1 MLKKLLCVACSLA
14 IAVTAVGCGKA
25 KTSSSTD
32 SENTGG
38 GDFMSFSNATGDTS
52 NASTTSGNNSTG
64 IPQGNVSTDGSGNV
78 QVKVERPNEPKR
90 QESVLANKNYKGKNF
105 KILYWY
111 TPDDSVERKVKAFN
125 KAHNANLKIEIV
137 NGDPNVAMAKSIAG
151 GKPYD
156 IVANH
161 GDYFPQTIFQD
172 IYEPLE
178 SYISKDDMYSP
189 SNSKNGGLLST
200 VNDRFAWGGHY
211 YALGSAK
218 SIYQNLVYYNKKLFK
233 ESGLEDPWELYK
245 KGQWNWDKVKE
256 MSKKV
261 TDLTNGVAFFTV
273 SSLNSWNTI
282 NAVEGI
288 SFNNGVYSEN
298 IASERFIQSAKAYQ
312 DTFLGNDAMALV
324 AEGDPFISGKLYLN
338 MNVTDSYTFYANK
351 VKVSSAFGRKVENL
365 GTVPVP
371 YGPLNTEK
379 KYPGHAAQGYS
390 ATKGC
395 SDPSVAA
402 CYALFES
409 RWTDNSSTTKKVP
422 TEVLTEVQTL
432 FANNGFLG
440 YSGFKDSSGNSYHS
454 IVNDMGI
461 KIMQGADVVQTI
473 NNNRQVIANAIANST
488 KGK

>member
-1 MLKKLLCVACSLA
+1 MLKKFLCLVCALA
-14 IAVTAVGCGKA
+14 IVVTVGGCGKA
-25 KTSSSTD
+25 TTSSNTD
-32 SENTGG
+32 SEVDVGG
-38 GDFMSFSNATGDTS
+38 FMTFENATQES
-52 NASTTSGNNSTG
+52 NSSSGGSSTTGNSSIPNANVTTNS
-64 IPQGNVSTDGSGNV
+64 DGNV
-78 QVKVERPNEPKR
+78 QVQIERPDEPTQQK
-90 QESVLANKNYKGKNF
+90 SILASKKYDGKSF

-111 TPDDSVERKVKAFN
+111 TPDNSVERKIKAFN
-125 KAHNANLKIEIV
+125 KAHNANLKMEIV
-137 NGDPNVAMAKSIAG
+137 NEDPNVAMAKSIAS

-161 GDYFPQTIFQD
+161 GNYFPQTIFQD

-178 SYISKDDMYSP
+178 SYISKDDMYDSSSP
-189 SNSKNGGLLST
+189 ENGGLLST

-218 SIYQNLVYYNKKLFK
+218 SVYQNLIYYNKKLFK

-245 KGQWNWDKVKE
+245 KGQWNWDKIKE
-256 MSKKV
+256 MSAKV
-261 TDLTNGVAFFTV
+261 TDLANGVSFFTV
-273 SSLNSWNTI
+273 TSLNTWNTI

-288 SFNNGVYSEN
+288 SLNNGVYSEN
-298 IASERFIQSAKAYQ
+298 VSSERFIQSAQAYK
-312 DTFLGNDAMALV
+312 DLYLGADAMAIE
-324 AEGDPFISGKLYLN
+324 AEGDPFMSGKLYLN

-351 VKVSSAFGRKVENL
+351 VKVSSSFGKKIENL

-409 RWTDNSSTTKKVP
+409 RWVDTSTTTNRVP
-422 TEVLTEVQTL
+422 AEVLNEVQTL

-440 YSGFKDSSGNSYHS
+440 YSGFKDSSGNSYDS
-454 IVNDMGI
+454 IVNNMGS
-461 KIMQGADVVQTI
+461 KIRTGADVVQTI
-473 NNNRQVIANAIANST
+473 NTNRQVIQNAIANST
-488 KGK
+488 KGN